1 MKEWIIGLLA
11 IIIFVRRRYVI
22 EIIKAFKNSIH
33 FDLNGFVTT
42 IIGLHG
48 IRRKK
53 MTLYEVCTKNKSEID
68 TTVWDKD
75 YDIEVYFPNEA
86 NDKWDEAMLKIAKKL
101 EVVEITKNG
110 VTVNLSEVIEANI
123 DNGVFDKLFINN
135 DIDSIMDDI
144 MNIFAGGVSEEW
156 IIKFADSL
164 KEA

>member
-53 MTLYEVCTKNKSEID
+53 MTLYEACTK
-68 TTVWDKD
+68 
-75 YDIEVYFPNEA
+75 
-86 NDKWDEAMLKIAKKL
+86 KI
-101 EVVEITKNG
+101 I
-110 VTVNLSEVIEANI
+110 
-123 DNGVFDKLFINN
+123 
-135 DIDSIMDDI
+135 
-144 MNIFAGGVSEEW
+144 
-156 IIKFADSL
+156 
-164 KEA
+164 